1 MEFNLLTQW
10 NLLFR
15 SPCAQTDVSYD
26 NDVCAFLATGGPDL
40 MGIKFRKVCD
50 PLLPTAQEVSAYLEV
65 PDRTRWYA
73 NRGQLVCRLEER
85 LSQFFGYDHDVV
97 TTTATGSAALEASI
111 LATAGQA
118 GPDRPIAL
126 MPSYTF
132 AATALAAERCG
143 YTPYFVDIDPDTW
156 AVDAQALVN
165 HPALEMAGVILSV
178 APYGRIPDI
187 PALEAVRTQCG
198 VPVVLDAAAAFE
210 QIANQPAQI
219 SRSVPI
225 CLSFH
230 ATKTFATGEGGAVLW
245 DNQEGR
251 ELISQATNFG
261 FLNSRECRTPGF
273 NGKMSEYHA
282 AVGHAMLDMINARLE
297 AYAEVAAAYHTA
309 FRAEGVPG
317 TVCVGPDVSSAYAL
331 LLADDLTQMAAL
343 RTGLQGSR
351 FGWRRWYEDG
361 LHGMSHFQPRPRDPL
376 PHTEM
381 LAGQLLGLPM
391 APDLDVDTI
400 GSLARVLA
408 KSIDFKNNMDT
419 ELTSEA
425 GVARTA
431 S

>member
-1 MEFNLLTQW
+1 
-10 NLLFR
+10 
-15 SPCAQTDVSYD
+15 
-26 NDVCAFLATGGPDL
+26 

-50 PLLPTAQEVSAYLEV
+50 PLLPSAQEISAYLEV

-85 LSQFFGYDHDVV
+85 LSEFFGYQHDVV
-97 TTTATGSAALEASI
+97 TSTATGTAALEASI

-118 GPDRPIAL
+118 GPDRPMAL

-143 YTPYFVDIDPDTW
+143 YTPYFVDIDPKTW
-156 AVDAQALVN
+156 AVDAQALAN
-165 HPALEMAGVILSV
+165 HPALAMAGVIISV
-178 APYGRIPDI
+178 APYGRMPDI
-187 PALEAVRTQCG
+187 AALEAVRAESG

-210 QIANQPAQI
+210 QVAIQPAMI

-230 ATKTFATGEGGAVLW
+230 ATKTFSTGEGGAVLW
-245 DNQEGR
+245 DDQEGR

-282 AVGHAMLDMINARLE
+282 AVGHAMLDMIGRRLD
-297 AYAEVAAAYHTA
+297 AYAEVAAAYHAA
-309 FRAEGVPG
+309 FVSQGVPG
-317 TVCVGPDVSSAYAL
+317 ELYVAPDVSSAYAL
-331 LLADDLTQMAAL
+331 LLADDLTDMSAF
-343 RTGLQGSR
+343 RTRLQGSR

-361 LHGMSHFQPRPRDPL
+361 LHTMAHFKSCPRDAL
-376 PHTEM
+376 PQSEL

-391 APDLDVDTI
+391 APDLDAETV
-400 GSLARVLA
+400 GLLARVVSQ
-408 KSIDFKNNMDT
+408 SIDCEEGSRID
-419 ELTSEA
+419 LDSEN
-425 GVARTA
+425 GVVRTA